1 MSPTVANVY
10 AFNHAQRALFESRP
24 AAGVE
29 AADLNVDISASMA
42 VSPGKEQ
49 ALRSVVAS
57 MVAGTVASWTMT
69 RTIRCSLLVQS
80 RPSFIG

>member
-42 VSPGKEQ
+42 SSPGKEQ

-57 MVAGTVASWTMT
+57 MVALPRKELKALKVKLVKGE
-69 RTIRCSLLVQS
+69 SLA
-80 RPSFIG
+80 RMP